1 MASSTTFLTAE
12 DFECMGKKRSRIV
25 GTFALAHFS
34 SPLSPSRKITSQV
47 LGWEHLWQLQGLNL
61 ANRCPHTI
69 LPEVASFIITTMKEG
84 WGKCIACFESFEAQ
98 ELYRADC
105 GDRWCQGCT
114 RSLFELSTKDQ
125 SLFPP
130 ECCGKEFPIYEDVLG
145 ADLLARWKAKRV
157 EHTTEDKTYCH
168 VPTCSA
174 FIVPATIVGNVAT
187 CPACHATTCAICK
200 AQTHDGACQ
209 EDHQAQE
216 VLQIAEQM
224 GWKRCGACKA
234 LIELRGGCNQMSEL
248 PYARISNWFQLW
260 SKQWL
265 INVHD
270 NLKPAAVDTN
280 FVTSAARP
288 GTPAPTRGLRC

>member
-1 MASSTTFLTAE
+1 MDTGYL
-12 DFECMGKKRSRIV
+12 
-25 GTFALAHFS
+25 
-34 SPLSPSRKITSQV
+34 
-47 LGWEHLWQLQGLNL
+47 
-61 ANRCPHTI
+61 
-69 LPEVASFIITTMKEG
+69 EVASFIITTMKEG

-234 LIELRGGCNQMSEL
+234 LIELRGGCNQMTCRCGHEFCYKCGATWHTCSYEGVEVL
-248 PYARISNWFQLW
+248 DQEVLDQDEQLRR
-260 SKQWL
+260 WL
-265 INVHD
+265 E
-270 NLKPAAVDTN
+270 
-280 FVTSAARP
+280 S
-288 GTPAPTRGLRC
+288 TPRG